1 MDHDISF
8 KLITETSEKDST
20 GQMIVTKKETECLGF
35 QHSVYQN
42 EFFSADQSGIRSEGV
57 IKMNQIEYNGEKLLS
72 INGQEFSI
80 YRTYEPDA
88 DWIELYYGRRV
99 GNG

>member
-1 MDHDISF
+1 
-8 KLITETSEKDST
+8 
-20 GQMIVTKKETECLGF
+20 
-35 QHSVYQN
+35 
-42 EFFSADQSGIRSEGV
+42 
-57 IKMNQIEYNGEKLLS
+57 MNQIEYNGEKLRS

>member
-1 MDHDISF
+1 MVHDISF
-8 KLITETSEKDST
+8 SLISETYEKDST
-20 GQMIVTKKETECLGF
+20 CQNVAGKKETPVIGF
-35 QHSVYQN
+35 ESSVYQN
-42 EFFSADQSGIRSEGV
+42 EFFAADQAGIRSSGI
-57 IKMNQIEYNGEKLLS
+57 IKMNRADYNGEKLLT

-88 DWIELYYGRRV
+88 DFIELYYGRRV